1 MEKDQVT
8 IAVTASGLTGPVGQP
23 ILVVCRVQASS
34 HEEFVILRAKPSEM
48 RQRLRIAVA
57 EGPMT
62 NYAVNYLTTE
72 VDSELYVALCQF
84 KGVQAEFESL
94 P

>member
-1 MEKDQVT
+1 
-8 IAVTASGLTGPVGQP
+8 
-23 ILVVCRVQASS
+23 
-34 HEEFVILRAKPSEM
+34 
-48 RQRLRIAVA
+48 
-57 EGPMT
+57 MT